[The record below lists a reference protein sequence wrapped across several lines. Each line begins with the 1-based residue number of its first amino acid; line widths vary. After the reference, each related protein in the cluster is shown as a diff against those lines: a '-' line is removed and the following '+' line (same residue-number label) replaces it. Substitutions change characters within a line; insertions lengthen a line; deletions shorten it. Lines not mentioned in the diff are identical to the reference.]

1 MPPPPR
7 PPPQRPA
14 STRAGRVNLFSS
26 QPPPLPNQRN
36 PPHRRLPLPPLPPRR
51 RRPKNHD
58 ERPPS
63 QEQERAAAGPGAHSP
78 AFRAAHLRTAY
89 RKPVPPV
96 AASGEGEALLAAD
109 PTDAAAGRAVVVG
122 PSGLSFRLPGA
133 PFDFQFSYSEAPRA
147 PPLAIR
153 EPAFLPFAP
162 PTMPR
167 PWTGK
172 APLLTKEEKARRRGV
187 RLHTPLGQEP
197 PKTVSAHGIMME
209 VRGRRQLDLARVS
222 PGDGRSREEVLGEP
236 LTRAEVRA
244 LVKPHISHNR
254 QLNIGRDGLTHNML
268 EMIHCHWRRQEIC
281 KVRCRGVPTVDMKN
295 LCHHLEEK
303 SGGKVIHRVGGVVFL
318 YRGRN
323 YNPRTRP
330 RYPLMLWKP
339 ATPVYP
345 KLIQEAPEGLT
356 KEEAEEMRRRG
367 HDLLPI
373 CKLAK
378 NGIYISLVKDVRDAF
393 EGNDLVKIDC
403 EGLNPSDY
411 KKIGAKLRDLV
422 PCVLLSFD
430 NEQILMYRGKEWKSR
445 YSKPLSLI
453 PKVPK
458 NNPAV
463 SSDMSS
469 SDTDEA
475 ISDTDEA
482 TDTNTQV
489 AIREVLGPKMFKLW
503 KSAVESSLALLLDD
517 TEVNDLT
524 PDSLLSRVEEFN
536 VTSQAVEHS
545 FPALL
550 VASDDRN
557 SEVLS
562 AEIMEDE
569 SETGSAGY
577 QDHHLNQSPDPTGDE
592 LFEFDMIE
600 RLELSAPLGSLP
612 IDTMIEELKN
622 D

>member
-1 MPPPPR
+1 MPPPP
-7 PPPQRPA
+7 PQGPVP
-14 STRAGRVNLFSS
+14 SHAGCANLFSAP
-26 QPPPLPNQRN
+26 PPPLSNRRYPHQRS
-36 PPHRRLPLPPLPPRR
+36 LPLPPVSPRR
-51 RRPKNHD
+51 RDPKNHS
-58 ERPPS
+58 RQPS
-63 QEQERAAAGPGAHSP
+63 QEEEPTDSGPRRTASTNP

-89 RKPVPPV
+89 RKPVPP
-96 AASGEGEALLAAD
+96 AAAAGEGEALLAAD
-109 PTDAAAGRAVVVG
+109 PTDAASGRAVVVG

-133 PFDFQFSYSEAPRA
+133 PFDFQFSYSEGPRA

-197 PKTVSAHGIMME
+197 PQTVSAHGIMME
-209 VRGRRQLDLARVS
+209 VRERRQMDLARVS

-236 LTRAEVRA
+236 LTPSEVRA

-295 LCHHLEEK
+295 LYYHLEEK

-318 YRGRN
+318 YRGRH
-323 YNPRTRP
+323 YDPRTRP

-345 KLIQEAPEGLT
+345 KLIKEAPEGLT
-356 KEEAEEMRRRG
+356 KEEADEMRRKGR
-367 HDLLPI
+367 DLLPI

-378 NGIYISLVKDVRDAF
+378 NGIYITLVKDVRDAF

-422 PCVLLSFD
+422 PCVLLSFN
-430 NEQILMYRGKEWKSR
+430 NEQILMYRGKEWKST
-445 YSKPLSLI
+445 YSKPFTLI

-458 NNPAV
+458 NNVAM
-463 SSDMSS
+463 SSDMNS
-469 SDTDEA
+469 SDTDE
-475 ISDTDEA
+475 
-482 TDTNTQV
+482 V
-489 AIREVLGPKMFKLW
+489 AIREVLRPKMFKLW
-503 KSAVESSLALLLDD
+503 KSAVDSSLALLLDD
-517 TEVNDLT
+517 AEANHLT
-524 PDSLLSRVEEFN
+524 PDSLLTLVEEFS
-536 VTSQAVEHS
+536 VTSQAAEHS

-550 VASDDRN
+550 VTN
-557 SEVLS
+557 SEVNTESLS
-562 AEIMEDE
+562 AEYINDE
-569 SETGSAGY
+569 SETSIAGNEEG
-577 QDHHLNQSPDPTGDE
+577 QLEQSSPHLCDDE
-592 LFEFDMIE
+592 HFDLDMFE
-600 RLELSAPLGSLP
+600 RLESSVPLGSLP
-612 IDTMIEELKN
+612 IDSMIEQLNSE
-622 D
+622 